1 MMTRRRQLLAFG
13 AGAALLPRHMLAQS
27 QPLWTESDLRQAVAL
42 RDAAPADN
50 LAYQIVDSLVT
61 EVGSRPAGSA
71 ADPRAVEWA
80 LSKLKHLG
88 FSNVRADPVAVKAW
102 RPGPVSVDITAP
114 FAHRLVAS
122 ALGNSVGT
130 PAGGLEAELAY
141 YPDLATLKA
150 DTSDRAQGRIV
161 FINQKTERSRDGS
174 GYGSAVMARVAGAVE
189 AARRG
194 AVAVA
199 IRSIGTDRDRLAH
212 TGGMRYDPQ
221 LRQVPAL
228 AVSVPDADLIERLQR
243 YGRPVMMRLNVQTET
258 ELDATSHNVIAEVPG
273 TDLADE
279 IVMLGAHLDSW
290 HLGQGAIDDGVGVG
304 IVCAAAKRL
313 LDSGK
318 PLRRTV
324 RVVLF
329 ANEENGLSGAAAYA
343 DQYKSVPHQLLGE
356 SDFGAG
362 KVWRMR
368 SKVSADAVP
377 ALQQMT
383 RILAPLGIEAGDNNG
398 SPAPDAGL
406 IVRRNNWPSIELT
419 QDGSDY
425 FDWHHTDNDTLD
437 KIDPATLPQNVAAWA
452 VVAWLAAQST
462 LRFGAPPAA
471 PAR

>member
-1 MMTRRRQLLAFG
+1 MTTKRRHILGFW
-13 AGAALLPRHMLAQS
+13 AGAALLPRHLLAQDI
-27 QPLWTESDLRQAVAL
+27 PLWTESDLRQALAL
-42 RDAAPADN
+42 RDATPADN
-50 LAYQIVDSLVT
+50 LAYQLVDSLVT

-80 LSKLKHLG
+80 LAKLKALG

-102 RPGPVSVDITAP
+102 RAGPVSVDITAP
-114 FAHRLVAS
+114 FAHRLVAT

-130 PAGGLEAELAY
+130 PAGGLEAEIAY
-141 YPDLATLKA
+141 YPDLASLKA
-150 DTSDRAQGRIV
+150 DTSDRAKGRIV

-212 TGGMRYDPQ
+212 TGGMRYDAQ

-243 YGRPVMMRLNVQTET
+243 YGRPVVVRLNVQTET
-258 ELDATSHNVIAEVPG
+258 GLDATSHNVIAEVPG

-279 IVMLGAHLDSW
+279 IVLLGAHLDSW
-290 HLGQGAIDDGVGVG
+290 HVGQGAIDDGVGVG

-329 ANEENGLSGAAAYA
+329 ANEENGLSGATAYA
-343 DQYKSVPHQLLGE
+343 DQYKAVRHQLVGE

-368 SKVSADAVP
+368 SKVAGDAVP
-377 ALQQMT
+377 ALQQMA
-383 RILAPLGIEAGDNNG
+383 RWLAPLGIEAGDNNG
-398 SPAPDAGL
+398 SPAPDAGVM
-406 IVRRNNWPSIELT
+406 VRRNQWPGIELT
-419 QDGSDY
+419 QDGTDY

-437 KIDPATLPQNVAAWA
+437 KINPDTLPQNVAAWS
-452 VVAWLAAQST
+452 VVAWLASQSSQ
-462 LRFGAPPAA
+462 RFGQSPAA
-471 PAR
+471 

>member
-1 MMTRRRQLLAFG
+1 MVPRQLLA
-13 AGAALLPRHMLAQS
+13 QDI
-27 QPLWTESDLRQAVAL
+27 PLWTESDLRQALVF
-42 RDAAPADN
+42 RNAAPADN
-50 LAYQIVDSLVT
+50 LAYQLVDSLVT
-61 EVGSRPAGSA
+61 EVGSRPAGSV

-80 LSKLKHLG
+80 LSKLKALG

-102 RPGPVSVDITAP
+102 RQGPISVDISAP
-114 FAHRLVAS
+114 FAHRLVAT

-130 PAGGLEAELAY
+130 PIGGLEAEMAY
-141 YPDLATLKA
+141 YPDLAALKA
-150 DTSDRAQGRIV
+150 DSSDRAKGRIV
-161 FINQKTERSRDGS
+161 FINQKMERSRDGS

-212 TGGMRYDPQ
+212 TGGMRYDAQ

-243 YGRPVMMRLNVQTET
+243 YGRPVVMRLNVQTET
-258 ELDATSHNVIAEVPG
+258 GVDATSHNVIAEVPG

-279 IVMLGAHLDSW
+279 IVLLGAHLDSW
-290 HLGQGAIDDGVGVG
+290 HVGQGAIDDGVGVG

-329 ANEENGLSGAAAYA
+329 ANEENGLSGATAYA
-343 DQYKSVPHQLLGE
+343 DQYKAVRHQLVGE

-368 SKVSADAVP
+368 SKVASDAVP
-377 ALQQMT
+377 ALQQMA
-383 RILAPLGIEAGDNNG
+383 RLLAPLGIEAGDNNG
-398 SPAPDAGL
+398 SPAPDAGVL
-406 IVRRNNWPSIELT
+406 VRRNHWPGIELT
-419 QDGSDY
+419 QDGTDY

-437 KIDPATLPQNVAAWA
+437 KINPDTLPQNVAAWA

-462 LRFGAPPAA
+462 QRFGPSAA
-471 PAR
+471 G

>member
-1 MMTRRRQLLAFG
+1 
-13 AGAALLPRHMLAQS
+13 MLAQS

>member
-1 MMTRRRQLLAFG
+1 MPKRRHFLAAWAGAVLLPSQLLA
-13 AGAALLPRHMLAQS
+13 QDI
-27 QPLWTESDLRQAVAL
+27 PLWTDSDLRQALAL
-42 RDAAPADN
+42 RDANPTDN
-50 LAYQIVDSLVT
+50 LAYRLVDSLVT
-61 EVGSRPAGSA
+61 EVGNRPAGSA
-71 ADPRAVEWA
+71 ADLRAVEWA
-80 LSKLKHLG
+80 LGKLKALG
-88 FSNVRADPVAVKAW
+88 FSNVRAEPVAVKAW
-102 RPGPVSVDITAP
+102 RAGPVSVDITAP
-114 FAHRLVAS
+114 FAHRLVAT
-122 ALGNSVGT
+122 ALGNSVST
-130 PAGGLEAELAY
+130 PAGGLEAEMAY
-141 YPDLATLKA
+141 YPDLSSLKA
-150 DTSDRAQGRIV
+150 DTSDRAKGRIV

-174 GYGSAVMARVAGAVE
+174 GYSSAVMARVASAVE

-243 YGRPVMMRLNVQTET
+243 YGRPVVMRLNVQTET
-258 ELDATSHNVIAEVPG
+258 GLDVTSHNVIADVPG

-279 IVMLGAHLDSW
+279 IVLLGAHLDSW
-290 HLGQGAIDDGVGVG
+290 HVGQGAIDDGVGVG
-304 IVCAAAKRL
+304 IVCAAVKRL

-343 DQYKSVPHQLLGE
+343 DQYKSVRHQLVGE

-368 SKVSADAVP
+368 SKVAGDAVP
-377 ALQQMT
+377 ALQQMA
-383 RILAPLGIEAGDNNG
+383 RLLAPLGIEQGDNNG
-398 SPAPDAGL
+398 SPSPDASL
-406 IVRRNNWPSIELT
+406 LVRRNHWPGIELT
-419 QDGSDY
+419 QDGTDY

-437 KIDPATLPQNVAAWA
+437 KISPDTLPQNVAAWA
-452 VVAWLAAQST
+452 VVAWLAAQSAQ
-462 LRFGAPPAA
+462 RFEPPSA
-471 PAR
+471 

>member
-1 MMTRRRQLLAFG
+1 MTTKRRHILGFW
-13 AGAALLPRHMLAQS
+13 AGAALLPRHLLAQDI
-27 QPLWTESDLRQAVAL
+27 PLWTESDLRQALAL
-42 RDAAPADN
+42 RDATPADN
-50 LAYQIVDSLVT
+50 LAYQLVDSLVT

-80 LSKLKHLG
+80 LAKLKALG

-102 RPGPVSVDITAP
+102 RAGPVSVDITAP
-114 FAHRLVAS
+114 FAHRLVAT

-130 PAGGLEAELAY
+130 PAGGLEAEMAY
-141 YPDLATLKA
+141 YPDLASLKA
-150 DTSDRAQGRIV
+150 DTSDRAKGRIV

-212 TGGMRYDPQ
+212 TGGMRYDAQ

-243 YGRPVMMRLNVQTET
+243 YGRPVMVRLNVQTET
-258 ELDATSHNVIAEVPG
+258 GLDATSHNVIAEVPG

-279 IVMLGAHLDSW
+279 IVLLGAHLDSW
-290 HLGQGAIDDGVGVG
+290 HVGQGAIDDGVGVG

-329 ANEENGLSGAAAYA
+329 ANEENGLSGATAYA
-343 DQYKSVPHQLLGE
+343 DQYKAVRHQLVGE

-368 SKVSADAVP
+368 SKVHGDAVP
-377 ALQQMT
+377 ALQQMA
-383 RILAPLGIEAGDNNG
+383 RWLAPLGIEAGDNNG
-398 SPAPDAGL
+398 SPAPDAGVM
-406 IVRRNNWPSIELT
+406 VRRNQWPGIELT
-419 QDGSDY
+419 QDGTDY

-437 KIDPATLPQNVAAWA
+437 KINPDTLPQNVAAWS
-452 VVAWLAAQST
+452 VVAWLASQSSQ
-462 LRFGAPPAA
+462 RFGQSPAA
-471 PAR
+471 

>member
-1 MMTRRRQLLAFG
+1 MTTKRRHILGFW
-13 AGAALLPRHMLAQS
+13 AGAALLPQHLLAQDI
-27 QPLWTESDLRQAVAL
+27 PLWTESDLRQALAL
-42 RDAAPADN
+42 RDATPTDN
-50 LAYQIVDSLVT
+50 LAYQLVDSLVT

-80 LSKLKHLG
+80 LAKLKALG

-102 RPGPVSVDITAP
+102 RAGPVSVDITAP
-114 FAHRLVAS
+114 FAHRLVAT

-130 PAGGLEAELAY
+130 PAGGLEAEMAY
-141 YPDLATLKA
+141 YPDLASLKA
-150 DTSDRAQGRIV
+150 DTSDRAKSRIV

-174 GYGSAVMARVAGAVE
+174 GYGGAVMARVAGAVE

-212 TGGMRYDPQ
+212 TGGMRYDTQ

-243 YGRPVMMRLNVQTET
+243 YGRPVVMRLNVQTET
-258 ELDATSHNVIAEVPG
+258 GLDATSHNVIAEVPG
-273 TDLADE
+273 TDLSDE
-279 IVMLGAHLDSW
+279 IVLLGAHLDSW
-290 HLGQGAIDDGVGVG
+290 HVGQGAIDDGVGVG

-313 LDSGK
+313 LDGGK

-329 ANEENGLSGAAAYA
+329 ANEENGLSGATAYA
-343 DQYKSVPHQLLGE
+343 DQYKAVRHQLVGE

-368 SKVSADAVP
+368 SKVHGDAVP
-377 ALQQMT
+377 ALQQMA
-383 RILAPLGIEAGDNNG
+383 RWLAPLGIEAGDNNG
-398 SPAPDAGL
+398 SPAPDAGVM
-406 IVRRNNWPSIELT
+406 VRRNQWPGIELT
-419 QDGSDY
+419 QDGTDY

-437 KIDPATLPQNVAAWA
+437 KINPDTLPQNVAAWS
-452 VVAWLAAQST
+452 VVAWLASQSSQ
-462 LRFGAPPAA
+462 RFGQSPAA
-471 PAR
+471 

>member
-1 MMTRRRQLLAFG
+1 MMARRRHLLALW
-13 AGAALLPRHMLAQS
+13 AGAALLPRQMLAQS
-27 QPLWTESDLRQAVAL
+27 IPLWTESDLQQAVAL
-42 RDAAPADN
+42 RDAAPVDN
-50 LAYQIVDSLVT
+50 LAYRLVDSLVT

-80 LSKLKHLG
+80 LSNLKALG
-88 FSNVRADPVAVKAW
+88 FSNVRADPVTVKAW
-102 RPGPVSVDITAP
+102 RQGPVSVDITAP
-114 FAHRLVAS
+114 FAHRLVAT

-130 PAGGLEAELAY
+130 PTGGLETELAY

-150 DTSDRAQGRIV
+150 DTSDRAKGRIV

-174 GYGSAVMARVAGAVE
+174 GYGTAVLARSAGAVE

-243 YGRPVMMRLNVQTET
+243 YGRPVVMRLNVQTET
-258 ELDATSHNVIAEVPG
+258 GLDVTSHNVIAEVPG

-279 IVMLGAHLDSW
+279 IVLLGAHLDSW
-290 HLGQGAIDDGVGVG
+290 HLGHGAIDDGVGVG

-343 DQYKSVPHQLLGE
+343 DQYKSVRHQLVGE

-362 KVWRMR
+362 KMWRMR
-368 SKVSADAVP
+368 SKVPANAVP
-377 ALQQMT
+377 ALQQMA
-383 RILAPLGIEAGDNNG
+383 RMLAPLGIEAGDNNG
-398 SPAPDAGL
+398 SPSPDASL
-406 IVRRNNWPSIELT
+406 IVRRNHWPGIELT
-419 QDGSDY
+419 QDGTDY

-462 LRFGAPPAA
+462 QRFGPPHG
-471 PAR
+471 PQ

>member
-1 MMTRRRQLLAFG
+1 MAKRRHLLAAW
-13 AGAALLPRHMLAQS
+13 AGATLLPRQILAQDI
-27 QPLWTESDLRQAVAL
+27 PLWTESDLQQALAL
-42 RDAAPADN
+42 RDMAPTDN
-50 LAYQIVDSLVT
+50 LAYRLVDSLVT

-80 LSKLKHLG
+80 LTKLKALG
-88 FSNVRADPVAVKAW
+88 FSNVRTDPVAVKAW
-102 RPGPVSVDITAP
+102 RAGPVSVDITAP
-114 FAHRLVAS
+114 FAHRLVAT

-130 PAGGLEAELAY
+130 PAGGLEAEMAY
-141 YPDLATLKA
+141 YPDFASLKA
-150 DTSDRAQGRIV
+150 DTSDRAKGRIV
-161 FINQKTERSRDGS
+161 FINQKMERSRDGS
-174 GYGSAVMARVAGAVE
+174 GYSSAVMARFAGAVE

-243 YGRPVMMRLNVQTET
+243 YGRPVVMRLNVQSET
-258 ELDATSHNVIAEVPG
+258 GLDATSHNVIAEVPG

-279 IVMLGAHLDSW
+279 IVLLGAHLDSW
-290 HLGQGAIDDGVGVG
+290 HVGQGAIDDGVGVG

-324 RVVLF
+324 RIVLF

-343 DQYKSVPHQLLGE
+343 DQYKAVHHQLVGE
-356 SDFGAG
+356 SDFGSG

-368 SKVSADAVP
+368 SKVSGDAVP
-377 ALQQMT
+377 ALQQMA
-383 RILAPLGIEAGDNNG
+383 RLLAPLGIEAGDNNG
-398 SPAPDAGL
+398 SPAPDAGVM
-406 IVRRNNWPSIELT
+406 VRRNHWPGIELT
-419 QDGSDY
+419 QDGTDY

-437 KIDPATLPQNVAAWA
+437 KINPDTLPQNVAAWA

-462 LRFGAPPAA
+462 LRFGPSAA
-471 PAR
+471 A